1 MAEHCWARHCL
12 FGVGRQRRG
21 RGAEVSAGGGD
32 MTSKLEPVTRGG
44 AGDVEPSTTIAGPA
58 CALARVTR
66 FSFAI
71 RYATT
76 EKARAKRA
84 AAVADHLDG
93 VPGAV
98 VTDEWADGKLLRLTV
113 HVWPPLRADTATRVA
128 EGCPEYVPDTVHVS
142 VPAR

>member
-1 MAEHCWARHCL
+1 
-12 FGVGRQRRG
+12 
-21 RGAEVSAGGGD
+21 
-32 MTSKLEPVTRGG
+32 MTSEPNRVTRGG

-66 FSFAI
+66 FGFAI
-71 RYATT
+71 KYATNPST
-76 EKARAKRA
+76 RAKRA

-98 VTDEWADGKLLRLTV
+98 VTDEWADGKLLRLTI

-128 EGCPEYVPDTVHVS
+128 EGCPEYAVDTVHVS

>member
-1 MAEHCWARHCL
+1 MKNE
-12 FGVGRQRRG
+12 
-21 RGAEVSAGGGD
+21 
-32 MTSKLEPVTRGG
+32 LEPVTRGG

-84 AAVADHLDG
+84 AAVAEHLEG

-98 VTDEWADGKLLRLTV
+98 VTDEWADGKLVWLTI
-113 HVWPPLRADTATRVA
+113 HAWPPLRADAATRVA
-128 EGCPEYVPDTVHVS
+128 ESCPEYVPDSVQVTVPV
-142 VPAR
+142 R